1 MPLLKES
8 IYLRSFKTNA
18 EGRGTHLFR
27 LLLKFPPEPSV
38 VAAVS
43 VRVGRAFERA
53 VRLQPRGDRAV
64 DGAVAEAGPS

>member
-8 IYLRSFKTNA
+8 ISQVIENECTG
-18 EGRGTHLFR
+18 GRGTHLFR
-27 LLLKFPPEPSV
+27 LLLKFPPEPFV
-38 VAAVS
+38 VAAVP

-53 VRLQPRGDRAV
+53 ARLQPRGDRAV